1 MKRLGMA
8 MMLGVLFI
16 AWLLSVSVGP
26 VGSQEDPQPS
36 REPAVFKAQL
46 LQFTQLSRRTLREIQ
61 SLPVDD
67 SVPVDPV
74 VRHHAHQNYVM
85 IRAALHGMEL
95 AIQRQTSQDPT
106 LSLASK
112 RVEAAWNLARF
123 PVDNTGL
130 ARSEY
135 ISRSVQDLTRAVQLV
150 NQALA
155 ILP

>member
-1 MKRLGMA
+1 MA

-67 SVPVDPV
+67 SVPVDPL

-95 AIQRQTSQDPT
+95 AIQRQTYQDPT